1 MIPHPPLVPMSQRDL
16 HRYHTLRLVL
26 EGRLT
31 GAQAA
36 ASLALSDRHVWWLL
50 ARLRTDG
57 QPALIHGNRGRPS
70 GRRLPEPTQAQILTL
85 AQGPYAGLNTTH
97 LTEKLQTEAGLAVSR
112 ATVHRLLRA
121 AGVARPRRRR
131 PPRHRARRPRRAQ
144 AGLLVLWDGSPH
156 AWLGD
161 RGPDCSLVG
170 AVDDATGALLPG
182 ATFVP
187 EEDTVSYLRLLHT
200 LVGTCGI
207 PVALYMDCHGI
218 FRRNDAAWT
227 VEEELR
233 GRQDPTQVG
242 RALEALGIAAI
253 YALSPQAK
261 GRIERLWGTLQD
273 RLVAEL
279 RLVGTRTLAAANAFL
294 PQFTPAF
301 NARFARPPADT
312 VPAWRPVPRGL
323 DLDRICSLYT
333 EATVLNDNTVRT
345 QGTLIQIP
353 PGPGGRGY
361 AKARVE
367 VRQLLDGTWRVYY
380 HDRLI
385 ASLASTAGPPQQ
397 SLRRRRYSAGP
408 SRKPAPSLTPG
419 GSRWPG
425 APIVP

>member
-1 MIPHPPLVPMSQRDL
+1 MSTDHELIPMSQREL

-26 EGRLT
+26 EGRIT

-36 ASLALSDRHVWWLL
+36 ASLRLSERHIWWLL
-50 ARLRTDG
+50 ARLRQEG
-57 QPALIHGNRGRPS
+57 RRGLVHGNRGRPS
-70 GRRLPEPTQAQILTL
+70 GRRLPEAVQAQILAL
-85 AQGPYAGLNTTH
+85 AQGRYGGLNTTH
-97 LTEKLQTEAGLAVSR
+97 LTEKLQAEAGLAVSR

-121 AGVARPRRRR
+121 AGIARPRRRR
-131 PPRHRARRPRRAQ
+131 PPRHRARRPRKAQ

-156 AWLGD
+156 AWLET
-161 RGPDCSLVG
+161 RGPRCCLMG
-170 AVDDATGALLPG
+170 ALDDASGALLPG
-182 ATFVP
+182 ALFAP
-187 EEDTVSYLRLLHT
+187 EEDTVSYLRLLQT
-200 LVGTCGI
+200 LVTTCGI
-207 PVALYMDCHGI
+207 PVALYMDRHGI

-227 VEEELR
+227 LAEELR
-233 GRQDPTQVG
+233 GRQEPTQVG
-242 RALEALGIAAI
+242 RALEALGIQPI

-279 RLVGTRTLAAANAFL
+279 RLAGIATLPAATAFL

-301 NARFARPPADT
+301 NARFARPPADA
-312 VPAWRPVPRGL
+312 VPAWRPLPRGL
-323 DLDRICSLYT
+323 DLARICSLST

-345 QGTLIQIP
+345 QGLTLQIP

-385 ASLASTAGPPQQ
+385 ARDLTPSGPPTR
-397 SLRRRRYSAGP
+397 SLRRRRYRSAL
-408 SRKPAPSLTPG
+408 APPE
-419 GSRWPG
+419 P
-425 APIVP
+425 PPPP